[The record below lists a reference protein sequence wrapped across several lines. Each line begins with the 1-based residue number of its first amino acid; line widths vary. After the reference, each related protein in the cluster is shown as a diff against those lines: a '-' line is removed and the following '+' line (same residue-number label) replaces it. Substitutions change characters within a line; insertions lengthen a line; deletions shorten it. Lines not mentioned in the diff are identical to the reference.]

1 MIQKRYQMVIHE
13 INRKIFLLL
22 CLAYVSSSSLQ
33 AQSAIPPF
41 KKGERVVFTGNSIT
55 HGGHYHSFIWLY
67 YMTRFPDKPI
77 TIMNAG
83 IGGESAWDIKDR
95 LDDEYSANV
104 QLT

>member
-1 MIQKRYQMVIHE
+1 M
-13 INRKIFLLL
+13 
-22 CLAYVSSSSLQ
+22 SSGCLQ
-33 AQSAIPPF
+33 AQSVIPPF

-83 IGGESAWDIKDR
+83 IGGESTLSLQLIDKRSEIYFKKVKR
-95 LDDEYSANV
+95 DE
-104 QLT
+104 